1 MTPYN
6 RQVGVWFYLC
16 YIVPVGM
23 EKKLKRVVFF
33 FYYVCH
39 KFKGNL
45 WKTMK
50 SIYTG
55 TCTIN
60 TCIRNDMNVSQVPV
74 HIDVNT
80 FLHIQFDC
88 ASVPLNTHMYF
99 FFYIY
104 GLFVL
109 QVAEKYLCK
118 HMYRY
123 RSCNCTCICN
133 TIMIVLGTPP
143 LSEQDIGRVHAK

>member
-23 EKKLKRVVFF
+23 GKQLKRGVFF
-33 FYYVCH
+33 LLLFVINSMLIYE
-39 KFKGNL
+39 
-45 WKTMK
+45 KTIK
-50 SIYTG
+50 SIHTG

-118 HMYRY
+118 HMYRC